1 MPLHNRATLSIAGLY
16 NWDENIF
23 DDLVVPVSIDKNE
36 IIDDILYTCAD
47 LEIVYPDWNVMKHAI
62 KVWSEE
68 AIYRWNKIE
77 VLATAVYNPLENYD
91 MIENESIQD
100 SRAKTRTDEKTSNA
114 VENGQVKSESAV
126 NNSNANQNTTVNAV
140 TGFNTTTPVTD
151 TQTTVNGT
159 ETGNGVSNGVS
170 TNQNV
175 QSGNEKGTGNETET
189 GNIVRS
195 NRRHG
200 NLGVMTPADMIKKE
214 LEVYPQLNLYA
225 IIPTEFKMRFCL
237 LVY

>member
-16 NWDENIF
+16 NWNEHIF
-23 DDLVVPVSIDKNE
+23 DDLVLPVSIDKNE

-68 AIYRWNKIE
+68 ALYRWNKIE
-77 VLATAVYNPLENYD
+77 TLAEAEYNPLENYD
-91 MIENESIQD
+91 MMETESIQD
-100 SRAKTRTDEKTSNA
+100 NREKKKNDVSTGKVKTENVASN
-114 VENGQVKSESAV
+114 
-126 NNSNANQNTTVNAV
+126 NNSNTNTVTNAV
-140 TGFNTTTPVTD
+140 TGYNTTTPVTNTQD
-151 TQTTVNGT
+151 TTTGS
-159 ETGNGVSNGVS
+159 ETGNGISNGQAT
-170 TNQNV
+170 TNDIR
-175 QSGNEKGTGNETET
+175 TGNETET
-189 GNIVRS
+189 GNVVRN